1 MASFNRVLLI
11 GNVTRDPEIR
21 FTAKGSP
28 VAEIGLA
35 VNRVLRSDEGEH
47 REETLFVSVTLWG
60 RTAEIAEQYLHK
72 SSSVFVE
79 GRLQLDTWDDKQ
91 TGQKRLRLKVVG
103 EGLQLLG
110 SRPESGSK
118 PAGVRPAARQTRE
131 PEPEVEPDDV
141 PS

>member
-79 GRLQLDTWDDKQ
+79 GRLQLDAWDDKQ

-110 SRPESGSK
+110 N
-118 PAGVRPAARQTRE
+118 
-131 PEPEVEPDDV
+131 
-141 PS
+141 